1 MSYTSA
7 VRLPRAVVRTLKA
20 VALIALMVMLTGLGS
35 QADRPPTAVLGA
47 VEVPAVQILDA
58 VCITNPESPEPC

>member
-1 MSYTSA
+1 MSYTRV
-7 VRLPRAVVRTLKA
+7 VRLPAAVVRSMK
-20 VALIALMVMLTGLGS
+20 VFALIALMVMLTGLGS
-35 QADRPPTAVLGA
+35 QAARPPTAVLGA